1 MVEIPK
7 EATRFS
13 SIQGKLRDADL
24 TQTDVVRSMSPY
36 LLQTSRQCT
45 GTYTAQELKR
55 PDSLKTLNTIFIEIH
70 FFRGKLD
77 PNAPALSSA
86 PVKKFGLQAAGGVY
100 EAEKQSGV
108 GVLEIDW
115 IK

>member
-7 EATRFS
+7 ETTRFS

-36 LLQTSRQCT
+36 LLRTSRQCT
-45 GTYTAQELKR
+45 GNDISRAQEARFPK
-55 PDSLKTLNTIFIEIH
+55 KNTI

-86 PVKKFGLQAAGGVY
+86 PVKKFGIQAAGGVY
-100 EAEKQSGV
+100 ETEKQSGV
-108 GVLEIDW
+108 GALEIDW
-115 IK
+115 IKLLP